1 MTSLSVKKLSKQL
14 TSLLADFL
22 QSWVD
27 NNWDEEKATLL
38 DFYYWLR
45 SKDEDQREKKK
56 KNEKV

>member
-1 MTSLSVKKLSKQL
+1 MTNLSIKTKISKQL

-45 SKDEDQREKKK
+45 NKDEE
-56 KNEKV
+56 

>member
-45 SKDEDQREKKK
+45 SKDEDQREKEE